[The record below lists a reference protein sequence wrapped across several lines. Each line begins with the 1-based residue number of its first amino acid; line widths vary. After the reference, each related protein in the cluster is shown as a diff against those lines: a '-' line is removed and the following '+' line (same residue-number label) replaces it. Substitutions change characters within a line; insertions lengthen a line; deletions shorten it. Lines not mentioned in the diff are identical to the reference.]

1 MTNQFERLPAKIRKN
16 VNLRA
21 SKIYIVKGEVR
32 VLKNVR
38 LTAQD
43 GVKILLVNG
52 VSKDSCIKRSTLIF
66 DQGSQLLAKKI
77 QFSAANDELKSVK
90 AADNGGLWFIGNYA
104 DANKDGIG
112 IKVNRKNPLSHFS
125 AQTITAKYL
134 GRKDQYVS
142 SKSGKLVDIGD
153 DVDAI
158 SVIGVGPSEWSIQS
172 IKSHYSADDGID
184 FNNSHVRLM
193 NLEVKSPTEDGIN
206 LSSSRVEIHKS
217 LVLDVSKSKVAD
229 RDLVDLETDDGASY
243 LELYTGCSVKL
254 NGVFGDEVIL
264 SSSEMP
270 NPNTKA
276 DNEVPYLF
284 SGKLKHAALIYSI
297 DKD

>member
-1 MTNQFERLPAKIRKN
+1 MTNQFEILPAKIRKN

-43 GVKILLVNG
+43 GVKILLLNG
-52 VSKDSCIKRSTLIF
+52 VFKDSCIKRSTLIF

-77 QFSAANDELKSVK
+77 QLSAANDEFKPVK

-112 IKVNRKNPLSHFS
+112 IKVNRKNPPSHFS

-142 SKSGKLVDIGD
+142 SKSRKLVDIGD

-158 SVIGVGPSEWSIQS
+158 SVIGVGPCEWSIQS

-217 LVLDVSKSKVAD
+217 LVLDVTKTKVAD

-243 LELYTGCSVKL
+243 LELYAGCLIKL
-254 NGVFGDEVIL
+254 NGVFGDEVVL

-270 NPNTKA
+270 KPNTKT
-276 DNEVPYLF
+276 DNEMQYCFV
-284 SGKLKHAALIYSI
+284 GKLKKSALIYSI
-297 DKD
+297 DQD